1 MAQQSPFDFRE
12 IEKPLKNR
20 LIIKKTSKNDL
31 KRGYKSEGQ
40 SIGSLFVAIYKQWFI
55 VLLFI
60 ILAPTTTNAG
70 AFSTIKDVISDF
82 ISNSSQENKEISEQ
96 NFNSQNVPLLQSAVN
111 FDLSGSIGGGDITIV
126 DNDALVSE
134 SGPSGTLADI
144 SDTVSTGQISKYVV
158 RKGDTLSEIAKM
170 FGVSTNTIV
179 WANDVNA
186 KTLKEGQVLVIL
198 PVSGTIHTVVA
209 KDTLSSIAEKYK
221 ADSEEI
227 IQFNNLEDGVILS
240 LGDTLIIPDGEG
252 STKVSGSTKTTT
264 NNPYRGG
271 SGPSYEGYYIRP
283 VVGGVKTQGLHGYN
297 GIDIASYYGSNI
309 LAAASGEVI
318 ISRSSGWNG
327 GYGNYIVI
335 SHSNGTQT
343 LYSHL
348 SENLVSE
355 GSYVRQSQVI
365 GLMGNTGKVIPG
377 KGGNGTHLHFE
388 IRGAKNPF

>member
-40 SIGSLFVAIYKQWFI
+40 SIESLFVAIYKQWFI
-55 VLLFI
+55 VLLVI
-60 ILAPTTTNAG
+60 ILAPATTNAG
-70 AFSTIKDVISDF
+70 VFSFISDF
-82 ISNSSQENKEISEQ
+82 ISNSSQENKEVPEQ

-111 FDLSGSIGGGDITIV
+111 FNLSGSIGGGDITIV

-158 RKGDTLSEIAKM
+158 RKGDTLSGIAKM

-186 KTLKEGQVLVIL
+186 KSLKEGQVLVIL
-198 PVSGTIHTVVA
+198 PVSGTIHTIA
-209 KDTLSSIAEKYK
+209 KGDTLVSIAKKYK

-227 IQFNNLEDGVILS
+227 IQFNNLEEGVILS
-240 LGDTLIIPDGEG
+240 LGDTLIIPDGEA
-252 STKVSGSTKTTT
+252 SIKVSSPSKTSTV
-264 NNPYRGG
+264 NPYRGG
-271 SGPSYEGYYIRP
+271 SGPSYDGYYLRP
-283 VVGGVKTQGLHGYN
+283 VIGGTRTQGLHGYN
-297 GIDIASYYGSNI
+297 GIDIASYVGTPIS
-309 LAAASGEVI
+309 AAASGEVI

-327 GYGNYIVI
+327 GYGRYIVI
-335 SHSNGTQT
+335 SHPNGTQT
-343 LYSHL
+343 LYGHL
-348 SENLVSE
+348 SENYVYE
-355 GSYVRQSQVI
+355 GQSVVKGQAI
-365 GLMGNTGKVIPG
+365 GLMGNTGKSTGP
-377 KGGNGTHLHFE
+377 HLHFE